1 MTGADPSVNH
11 SETSESD
18 SEELFNKEDL
28 LANINVINI
37 DNLFNDDRERK
48 YATKLSYDDYQMI
61 SEDFYTFK
69 INEDIIAKM
78 EGFGFSW
85 ELIVHSIHHNELN
98 HATATYNLLLISD
111 K

>member
-78 EGFGFSW
+78 EGFGFS
-85 ELIVHSIHHNELN
+85 
-98 HATATYNLLLISD
+98 
-111 K
+111 